1 MKKGRRIGGY
11 AVTSCVSIVLT
22 LAVVCFVFKID
33 VTRLPS
39 QVSLLSKMAQ
49 VDMYVGHK
57 YVDDYDFEKAADNA
71 ASGYLSTLEDDYAEY
86 FSVENEAENKKDT
99 AGGRFGIGVNIA
111 ADPTS
116 GEITVIYVNRQS
128 PAAKAGLKKY
138 DVVTE
143 YNGISAKGK
152 TTDDFVK
159 EISGEEGKDVSLK
172 ILRGEKT
179 IDIRLKC
186 ADYTADSVNWRTYE
200 NLGIINITTFD
211 DTTKEQFDD
220 AVKSLKSEKV
230 KGFIIDLRNNLGGS
244 VDACTAVL
252 DELLGECDTCRVRYN
267 DGKISVIGHSDKNM
281 DDTPLCVLVNG
292 YSASASEIFACAI
305 RDNERGKIVGTK
317 TFGKGIMQ
325 TTYELSDSSA
335 VKFTTAYVVD
345 KSGETYHK
353 KGLEPDVEADLSKDE
368 SKRFYFLDDKSDSQI
383 NECVK
388 LFS

>member
-11 AVTSCVSIVLT
+11 VVTSCVSIVLT

-159 EISGEEGKDVSLK
+159 EISGEEG
-172 ILRGEKT
+172 
-179 IDIRLKC
+179 
-186 ADYTADSVNWRTYE
+186 
-200 NLGIINITTFD
+200 
-211 DTTKEQFDD
+211 
-220 AVKSLKSEKV
+220 
-230 KGFIIDLRNNLGGS
+230 
-244 VDACTAVL
+244 
-252 DELLGECDTCRVRYN
+252 
-267 DGKISVIGHSDKNM
+267 
-281 DDTPLCVLVNG
+281 
-292 YSASASEIFACAI
+292 
-305 RDNERGKIVGTK
+305 
-317 TFGKGIMQ
+317 
-325 TTYELSDSSA
+325 
-335 VKFTTAYVVD
+335 
-345 KSGETYHK
+345 
-353 KGLEPDVEADLSKDE
+353 
-368 SKRFYFLDDKSDSQI
+368 
-383 NECVK
+383 
-388 LFS
+388 

>member
-11 AVTSCVSIVLT
+11 VVTSCVSIVLT

-267 DGKISVIGHSDKNM
+267 DGKISVIGHSDKKM

-353 KGLEPDVEADLSKDE
+353 KGLEPDVEAELSKDE

>member
-11 AVTSCVSIVLT
+11 AVTSAVSIVLT

-244 VDACTAVL
+244 VDTCTAVL

-353 KGLEPDVEADLSKDE
+353 KGLEPDVEVELSEDE

>member
-353 KGLEPDVEADLSKDE
+353 KGLEPDVEVELSEDE

>member
-172 ILRGEKT
+172 ILRGGKT

-353 KGLEPDVEADLSKDE
+353 KGLEPDVEVELSEDE

>member
-11 AVTSCVSIVLT
+11 VVTSCVSIVLT

-172 ILRGEKT
+172 ILRGGKT

-220 AVKSLKSEKV
+220 AVKLLKSEKV

-353 KGLEPDVEADLSKDE
+353 KGLEPDVEAELSEDE